1 MIYGQ
6 FKFPKHRL
14 LWGLAW
20 CISAGLTGLIV
31 GGLIVGMASQLVVIE
46 QLLSWMPK
54 QSIHGTNILVFGI
67 DQNHYSQRSDSIMI
81 VHVDPIRN
89 RTGVISIPRDTRV
102 QIPDVGISKINHAYA
117 RGGTDLL
124 QQTVSNFLNIPIHHY
139 IQVDSTKLAELI
151 DRIGGI
157 EITVDTDLLYSD
169 LAGGLDINIK
179 QGTQVLMG
187 HDAVSYLRF
196 RQDANGDIGRI
207 GRQQAFVRAGIR
219 QFLKP
224 AQLLR
229 VPSLIAQLGDAIT
242 TDLPVS
248 TMTRLAMHFL
258 AVAKTKAIETAVIP
272 GAVVL
277 VDGVS
282 YWRPDFAAIDHMIEQ
297 TLFGF
302 KETPSDRASIPNRR
316 TLTSKEMSRVY
327 QNQVVNETDT
337 ADPKVL
343 AGLRVEILNGNG
355 LAGSAAGVSTQLQ
368 AYHVYIPNVD
378 NAAHFNYPETL
389 LVDWKGNLTKAM
401 ALATALHIS
410 ADNIIVYDRPNK
422 PLDFTIVVGHDQGF
436 YNHANDSRN

>member
-1 MIYGQ
+1 MLYGH
-6 FKFPKHRL
+6 FKFPKNSL
-14 LWGLAW
+14 VFGIAW
-20 CISAGLTGLIV
+20 FISSSLVGLIV
-31 GGLIVGMASQLVVIE
+31 GGIFVGMVAHWVVID
-46 QLLSWMPK
+46 QVLAWMPK
-54 QSIHGTNILVFGI
+54 QSVHGTNILVFGT
-67 DQNHYSQRSDSIMI
+67 DSNHYSQRSDSIML
-81 VHVDPIRN
+81 VHVDPIRS

-102 QIPDVGISKINHAYA
+102 QIPEFGISKINHAYA
-117 RGGTDLL
+117 HGGTELL
-124 QQTVSNFLNIPIHHY
+124 RQTVSNFLSIPIHHY

-157 EITVDTDLLYSD
+157 EITVESDLTYSD
-169 LAGGLDINIK
+169 LAGDLDINIK
-179 QGTQVLMG
+179 QGHQVLMG

-196 RQDANGDIGRI
+196 RQDARGDIGRI
-207 GRQQAFVRAGIR
+207 GRQQAFVRAAIR

-229 VPSLIAQLGDAIT
+229 VPSLIRQLGDAIA
-242 TDLPVS
+242 TDLSVS
-248 TMTRLAMHFL
+248 AMTRLAMHFL
-258 AVAKTKAIETAVIP
+258 DVAKTKSIETDVIP

-277 VDGVS
+277 LDGVS

-302 KETPSDRASIPNRR
+302 KDSTPVDTEQSHRR
-316 TLTSKEMSRVY
+316 TLTSREMSRVY
-327 QNQVVNETDT
+327 QSQTVNQMDT
-337 ADPKVL
+337 VSPKTL
-343 AGLRVEILNGNG
+343 ANLRVEILNGNG

-368 AYHVYIPNVD
+368 TYHVYIPNMD

-401 ALATALHIS
+401 ALATVLHIS

-436 YNHANDSRN
+436 YNHQNK